1 MKCLSTIYKLIGGM
15 LLFSGLALADYQID
29 FTIPG
34 FAPGSITYN
43 GGSGPLTGSSIGV
56 SSVTGMGGTANSN
69 VLLNCNNCFLNFQ
82 TGSLTSQSSGTY
94 TFGSGGT
101 FTLTGTIAGTG
112 ISGTLLSGSFASSTI
127 NTIGP
132 FMFDSAFFSTA
143 VNQALTSYYGMP
155 SSPPNYAGGLSV
167 LFTGGPG
174 TAPNSFA
181 STQIFSGNIAASVP
195 EPASMIL
202 LGTVLL
208 ACAAIARRR
217 TA

>member
-1 MKCLSTIYKLIGGM
+1 MKRLPMIHKLIGGM

-34 FAPGSITYN
+34 FASGSIAY
-43 GGSGPLTGSSIGV
+43 GGSGGQLTGSNITV
-56 SSVTGMGGTANSN
+56 SSIAGLGGASN
-69 VLLNCNNCFLNFQ
+69 NNVSLNCVNCVLNFQ
-82 TGSLTSQSSGTY
+82 TGGLTSLSSGTY
-94 TFGSGGT
+94 TFGAGGT
-101 FTLTGTIAGTG
+101 FTVTGTVAGTG

-143 VNQALTSYYGMP
+143 VNQALTNYYGMP
-155 SSPPNYAGGLSV
+155 SSPPNYSGGLSL
-167 LFTGGPG
+167 LFVGGPG
-174 TAPNSFA
+174 AAPNSFA
-181 STQIFSGNIAASVP
+181 STQIFSGNIGASVP

-208 ACAAIARRR
+208 GCAAIARRR
-217 TA
+217 AA